1 MGLAA
6 LADLRSIWAYALP
19 FCLYQ
24 IAHGIHMPCGQSNAI
39 APFPQAAGTA
49 SAINGLVMM
58 LMAFAMGHWLGLN
71 LDADSTM
78 PLAFGIWFWSA
89 CTAITAWTLVQR
101 FGISKS

>member
-1 MGLAA
+1 
-6 LADLRSIWAYALP
+6 
-19 FCLYQ
+19 
-24 IAHGIHMPCGQSNAI
+24 
-39 APFPQAAGTA
+39 
-49 SAINGLVMM
+49 MM

-89 CTAITAWTLVQR
+89 CTVTAWTLVQR